1 MTPLIKPLILASSSA
16 GRQEMLEKAG
26 LAFEAIAARIDED
39 TLREALVADSAKPR
53 DIADCLAEAKAL
65 KISRKFPKAM
75 VIGSDQILVTEN
87 GELLNKADTPEQAEV
102 TIAKLAGKSHRLI
115 SAIVVCEEGKPVW
128 RIIDSARLM
137 MKPMAAQEVIAY
149 VARHWDVI
157 RYCVGCY
164 RIEAEGA
171 DLFSDVEGRPST
183 IIGMPIEPLLDY
195 LTLRGYE
202 RQI

>member
-16 GRQEMLEKAG
+16 GRQEMLRAEG
-26 LAFEAIAARIDED
+26 LAFEAIPARVDEES
-39 TLREALVADSAKPR
+39 LREALLAESARPR
-53 DIADCLAEAKAL
+53 DIADCLAEAKSL

-128 RIIDSARLM
+128 RIIDSAKLM

-157 RYCVGCY
+157 RYCAGCY
-164 RIEAEGA
+164 RFEAEGA
-171 DLFSDVEGRPST
+171 NLFTNVEGRPST

-202 RQI
+202 RQL